1 MMTIHLTLIKKNP
14 LTLQVLLAQ
23 KLGLFQK
30 HHVSV
35 NLSTTEDFLFDG
47 NNPFFCGTSD
57 AMVGDTT
64 FFFYMLKRGKDAV
77 ITSDLTRT
85 IHLVAGRHPIQDLS
99 HLKIGAN
106 RAGLLR
112 LFLETDL
119 KEMIPHASITWIN
132 NSYERLAAL
141 DKGEIEALVAI
152 DPFVTDVLETGGKIL
167 WSLANSSH
175 NWVMWAFDR
184 TFYEQNQG
192 AVHNFYQALEDTTNL
207 FNQASPNQRIQ
218 WAKDCGYPEKLASR
232 FATFTFEPYH
242 PYAVEDF
249 NLCQNWMY
257 KNKEIDQLYDPHQCI
272 VNPFKKPASC

>member
-112 LFLETDL
+112 LFLE
-119 KEMIPHASITWIN
+119 IGRAH
-132 NSYERLAAL
+132 
-141 DKGEIEALVAI
+141 V
-152 DPFVTDVLETGGKIL
+152 
-167 WSLANSSH
+167 
-175 NWVMWAFDR
+175 
-184 TFYEQNQG
+184 
-192 AVHNFYQALEDTTNL
+192 
-207 FNQASPNQRIQ
+207 
-218 WAKDCGYPEKLASR
+218 
-232 FATFTFEPYH
+232 
-242 PYAVEDF
+242 
-249 NLCQNWMY
+249 
-257 KNKEIDQLYDPHQCI
+257 
-272 VNPFKKPASC
+272 

>member
-1 MMTIHLTLIKKNP
+1 
-14 LTLQVLLAQ
+14 
-23 KLGLFQK
+23 
-30 HHVSV
+30 
-35 NLSTTEDFLFDG
+35 
-47 NNPFFCGTSD
+47 
-57 AMVGDTT
+57 MVGDTT

-85 IHLVAGRHPIQDLS
+85 IHLGAGRHPFRDLS
-99 HLKIGAN
+99 HLKIGAS

-184 TFYEQNQG
+184 TFYEQSQE
-192 AVHNFYQALEDTTNL
+192 LEKPPFFLIVPHLSNG
-207 FNQASPNQRIQ
+207 FN
-218 WAKDCGYPEKLASR
+218 
-232 FATFTFEPYH
+232 
-242 PYAVEDF
+242 
-249 NLCQNWMY
+249 
-257 KNKEIDQLYDPHQCI
+257 
-272 VNPFKKPASC
+272 

>member
-1 MMTIHLTLIKKNP
+1 M
-14 LTLQVLLAQ
+14 
-23 KLGLFQK
+23 
-30 HHVSV
+30 
-35 NLSTTEDFLFDG
+35 
-47 NNPFFCGTSD
+47 
-57 AMVGDTT
+57 
-64 FFFYMLKRGKDAV
+64 
-77 ITSDLTRT
+77 
-85 IHLVAGRHPIQDLS
+85 
-99 HLKIGAN
+99 
-106 RAGLLR
+106 
-112 LFLETDL
+112 
-119 KEMIPHASITWIN
+119 
-132 NSYERLAAL
+132 
-141 DKGEIEALVAI
+141 AI